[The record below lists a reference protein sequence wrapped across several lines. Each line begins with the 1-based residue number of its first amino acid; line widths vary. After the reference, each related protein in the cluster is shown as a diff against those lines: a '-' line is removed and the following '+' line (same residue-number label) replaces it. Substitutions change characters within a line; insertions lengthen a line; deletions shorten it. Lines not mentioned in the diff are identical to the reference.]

1 MVLEK
6 KFEIFPCFYFL
17 QKTASKMCLVMFYK
31 VKKLFLN
38 LVHDSDCIKKNYK
51 EQQAIPSFHGIH
63 RVEFL
68 SMLLILQF
76 HG

>member
-1 MVLEK
+1 MVLIK
-6 KFEIFPCFYFL
+6 KIEIFPSFYFL
-17 QKTASKMCLVMFYK
+17 QNQPAKCVGRYSLESKK
-31 VKKLFLN
+31 VFFKSSTC
-38 LVHDSDCIKKNYK
+38 SDHK

-68 SMLLILQF
+68 SMLLIVQF

>member
-1 MVLEK
+1 MNG
-6 KFEIFPCFYFL
+6 FN
-17 QKTASKMCLVMFYK
+17 
-31 VKKLFLN
+31 KKLKFFHLFIFCKISQQN
-38 LVHDSDCIKKNYK
+38 VFEDILESKKAFFKSSTCSDHK

-68 SMLLILQF
+68 SMLLIVQF

>member
-1 MVLEK
+1 MVL
-6 KFEIFPCFYFL
+6 I
-17 QKTASKMCLVMFYK
+17 
-31 VKKLFLN
+31 KKLKFFYLFI
-38 LVHDSDCIKKNYK
+38 LGKISQQKLFEDILESKKAFFKSSTCSDHK

-68 SMLLILQF
+68 SMLFIVQF